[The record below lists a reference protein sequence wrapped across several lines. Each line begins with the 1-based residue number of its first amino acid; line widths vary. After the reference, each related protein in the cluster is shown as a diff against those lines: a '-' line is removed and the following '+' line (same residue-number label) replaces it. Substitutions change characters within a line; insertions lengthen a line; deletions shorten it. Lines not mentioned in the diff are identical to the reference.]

1 MTWKE
6 LGKIIEAMNSDLQE
20 QNVLFVDKNQGPK
33 IVKIEKAPEKVYWNN
48 TKYMLILES
57 EIEEEDKNDDVTL
70 LFKKDEYCLHIEED

>member
-20 QNVLFVDKNQGPK
+20 QNVLFVDKNQGPG
-33 IVKIEKAPEKVYWNN
+33 ILKIEKAPENIYWNN
-48 TKYMLILES
+48 TKYMLLLES

>member
-48 TKYMLILES
+48 TNS
-57 EIEEEDKNDDVTL
+57 
-70 LFKKDEYCLHIEED
+70 F

>member
-48 TKYMLILES
+48 TKYMLLLES